1 MLLDE
6 DEVGSEETDCGI
18 DDPDGA
24 WVEYRAAPPRENSE
38 ASRPDSSSGMRSVE
52 RDKGEGEGCHA
63 QRNRGNGT

>member
-1 MLLDE
+1 MSLPVLLDE

-38 ASRPDSSSGMRSVE
+38 ASRPDSSSGMRSVDG
-52 RDKGEGEGCHA
+52 R
-63 QRNRGNGT
+63 RGGGGVSSTDGT